1 MTSTQ
6 WLLWALT
13 GGALA
18 TWVAMPRQSKEDTMR
33 NRLATGVFL
42 GLLVLGAGLA
52 GDAFYGKVTAL
63 KSADLVTLDNG
74 SAQFEIRIVGIDVPR
89 EGPLAETAK
98 EFVSRLVLGKNARA
112 RLEGR
117 KKSGEMV
124 SQLLTDDRE
133 IGIKDVG
140 LELVK
145 AGLARKQKN
154 YDYKYGELSAAK
166 NEARRDCGLWAYA
179 PLSEKGTQ
187 PCATKLAFSSSC
199 TECFASSR
207 SYVRRCL
214 PREDRSVCGR
224 PHR

>member
-42 GLLVLGAGLA
+42 GLLVLGAGLYPAFA

-124 SQLLTDDRE
+124 S
-133 IGIKDVG
+133 
-140 LELVK
+140 
-145 AGLARKQKN
+145 
-154 YDYKYGELSAAK
+154 
-166 NEARRDCGLWAYA
+166 
-179 PLSEKGTQ
+179 
-187 PCATKLAFSSSC
+187 
-199 TECFASSR
+199 
-207 SYVRRCL
+207 
-214 PREDRSVCGR
+214 
-224 PHR
+224 